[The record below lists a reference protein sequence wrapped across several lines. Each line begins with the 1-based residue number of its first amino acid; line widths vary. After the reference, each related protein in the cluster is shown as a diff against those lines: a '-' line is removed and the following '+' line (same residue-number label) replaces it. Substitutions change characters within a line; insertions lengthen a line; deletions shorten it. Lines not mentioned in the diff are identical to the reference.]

1 MVFFKYLA
9 NILQSSLNN
18 FPLENSGNETANAFS
33 LIFVV
38 FTVVMVKSA
47 CRTIIMT
54 ITWKKYAHY

>member
-1 MVFFKYLA
+1 MVFFKYLV
-9 NILQSSLNN
+9 NILQSSLND
-18 FPLENSGNETANAFS
+18 FFHENSENETANVFS
-33 LIFVV
+33 LIFAV